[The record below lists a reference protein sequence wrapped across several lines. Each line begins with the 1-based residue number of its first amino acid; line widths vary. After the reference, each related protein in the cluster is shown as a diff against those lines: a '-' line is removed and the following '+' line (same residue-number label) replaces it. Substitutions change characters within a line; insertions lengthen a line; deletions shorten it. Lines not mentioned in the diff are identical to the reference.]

1 MRRKWQGTTL
11 FALIM
16 AGTAATIGGRLA
28 TTSTPVLGAAQ
39 APQSSIGTTTG
50 STPASTPAPSS
61 TASPA
66 TTSPATAGTPSTSST
81 TVTGQTEQT
90 PYGPVQVEVTFTGTK
105 ITAIKVLQVPDRS
118 GRDAEIA
125 SYAVPQLKQEVL
137 ASQSAQVDSVS
148 GATYTSGGYLQSVQS
163 AIDAHG

>member
-16 AGTAATIGGRLA
+16 AGAAATIGGRLA
-28 TTSTPVLGAAQ
+28 TASTPTLGTAQ
-39 APQSSIGTTTG
+39 APQSSIGTATG

-66 TTSPATAGTPSTSST
+66 TAGTPSASST

-105 ITAIKVLQVPDRS
+105 ITAIKVLQVPDRR

-125 SYAVPQLKQEVL
+125 SYAVPQLEQEVL
-137 ASQSAQVDSVS
+137 ASQSAQVDTVS
-148 GATYTSGGYLQSVQS
+148 GATYTSGGYLASVQS